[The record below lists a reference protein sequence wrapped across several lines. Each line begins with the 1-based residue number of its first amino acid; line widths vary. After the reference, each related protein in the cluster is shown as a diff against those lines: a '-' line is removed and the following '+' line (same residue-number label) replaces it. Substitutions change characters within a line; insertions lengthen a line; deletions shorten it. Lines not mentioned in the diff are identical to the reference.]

1 MVSLDEASSR
11 PRYVDLR
18 LQWAFWGERFFAK
31 RLIMERMSHMSFNVG
46 IGDEVSAVVK
56 AVGAELY
63 RWEAGS
69 DRGIIAIGDGCRRQQ
84 RN

>member
-1 MVSLDEASSR
+1 MSLDEASSR

-18 LQWAFWGERFFAK
+18 LQWAFWGERFFAN
-31 RLIMERMSHMSFNVG
+31 RSIMERISHMSFNVG
-46 IGDEVSAVVK
+46 IGEAVSVVVE

-69 DRGIIAIGDGCRRQQ
+69 DKGVMAIGDGCRR
-84 RN
+84 